1 LSEVL
6 ERFGSGSPQ
15 RKRIGLRLERIY
27 NLAWATGHL
36 ACCVVFGSFV
46 TTKLAPNDVDVFFLM
61 EDTFDITHLTGEARL
76 LFDHAAAQTHVGG
89 SVFWLRRLLER
100 IFCVFPLRH
109 CKRSHHLTA
118 CADLIAVS
126 PCRRDVSAPHTYGG
140 AGTMTMAM
148 AKRRL

>member
-1 LSEVL
+1 LPPGVHRATLSEVL

-15 RKRIGLRLERIY
+15 RKKIDLRLERIY

-36 ACCVVFGSFV
+36 ARCVVFGSFV

-89 SVFWLRRLLER
+89 SVFWLRRLAVLGDEHTTTAHGQITCDRSYRGIVEILLES
-100 IFCVFPLRH
+100 L
-109 CKRSHHLTA
+109 
-118 CADLIAVS
+118 
-126 PCRRDVSAPHTYGG
+126 
-140 AGTMTMAM
+140 
-148 AKRRL
+148 